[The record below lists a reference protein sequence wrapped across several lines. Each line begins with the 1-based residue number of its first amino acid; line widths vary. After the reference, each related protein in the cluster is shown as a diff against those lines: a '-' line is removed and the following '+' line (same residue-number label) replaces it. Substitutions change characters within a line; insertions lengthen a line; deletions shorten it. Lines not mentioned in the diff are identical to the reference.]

1 MGELVVEGRGGNN
14 RGCKSGS
21 SDWAKRG
28 EVRGDRLL
36 CSCRAG
42 ESSVSNGL
50 LSRLRLWKRF
60 ESSSRISSSEGAPT
74 GDCRF
79 TCLVDDGISD

>member
-1 MGELVVEGRGGNN
+1 MGELVVRGRGSDN
-14 RGCKSGS
+14 REGKSGS

-28 EVRGDRLL
+28 VVRGDRLL

-50 LSRLRLWKRF
+50 LSRLRL
-60 ESSSRISSSEGAPT
+60 
-74 GDCRF
+74 
-79 TCLVDDGISD
+79 